1 MINRRDLTLT
11 GAAAALVAATGARA
25 QGATPVEGK
34 DFVRLPT
41 PAPVAAP
48 AGKIEVVEFF
58 SYGCPHCGETSIEEA
73 PALKPG
79 LYADLTEDQARQMA
93 CDTRRMLEAWM
104 AQGAPDKSATTATVS
119 GALAEQAAQ
128 IAEPVTEM
136 PAPPTED
143 IEPMRPSRR
152 ADERKQRPI
161 HYDC

>member
-1 MINRRDLTLT
+1 MIRLQLKCLHGDYFDAWFSDQETFVAQ
-11 GAAAALVAATGARA
+11 AAKG
-25 QGATPVEGK
+25 Q
-34 DFVRLPT
+34 
-41 PAPVAAP
+41 
-48 AGKIEVVEFF
+48 I
-58 SYGCPHCGETSIEEA
+58 GCPHCGETSIEEA

-128 IAEPVTEM
+128 IAEPAAEL
-136 PAPPTED
+136 PARPLED
-143 IEPMRPSRR
+143 IEPIRPSRR
-152 ADERKQRPI
+152 AEERKQRPV